1 MNFWVCNLKK
11 SYFAIFLVFSFFL
24 IFSCSKKSDSTN
36 SNEAQKEVFEKET
49 ENSLQSSS
57 QSEKNEQA
65 EAERLESEILK
76 SVENF
81 SEAQIEYNLL
91 ETEISEEV
99 LPENQA
105 EEENN
110 EIFVV
115 DNNGKLKLYSFESE
129 NENQN
134 KEILIPE
141 KEDAFTVLTSANK
154 KIITR
159 TFYDDFG
166 RFCKKEEW
174 KIPNV
179 ENPSLEKSTIYEY
192 DDENFLPTKKIIL
205 EKNYKTE
212 FEYDKNENPVKMAK
226 FYILQTEETSQSFLI
241 NQTEYSYDEEQN
253 LISEKT
259 IEKTYSEDYKK
270 ENSSLEKK
278 FLYSYP
284 NISNDDKIP
293 ANFSYFENGILR
305 IKNEY
310 SSEKGSYVSQV
321 FFDENYSI
329 KTHYKENQK
338 KKDVYILDGKVVRE
352 KNYD

>member
-1 MNFWVCNLKK
+1 MKK

-24 IFSCSKKSDSTN
+24 VFSCSKKSDSKN
-36 SNEAQKEVFEKET
+36 SSEEQKENFEKIS
-49 ENSLQSSS
+49 ENSSLLSSQSS
-57 QSEKNEQA
+57 QSEKDAQA
-65 EAERLESEILK
+65 EAERLENEILK

-81 SEAQIEYNLL
+81 SEAQIEYNSL
-91 ETEISEEV
+91 ESESENSEDE

-105 EEENN
+105 EEETKDV
-110 EIFVV
+110 FVV
-115 DNNGKLKLYSFESE
+115 DNNGKLKIYSFEGE
-129 NENQN
+129 GENQN

-141 KEDAFTVLTSANK
+141 KEDGFTVLTSANK

-159 TFYDDFG
+159 SFYDDFG

-174 KIPNV
+174 KIPDV

-192 DDENFLPTKKIIL
+192 DGENFSPTKKIIL

-212 FEYDKNENPVKMAK
+212 FEYDKNENPIKMAK
-226 FYILQTEETSQSFLI
+226 FYILQTEEDSKSFLI
-241 NQTEYSYDEEQN
+241 NQTEYSYDDEQKI
-253 LISEKT
+253 ISEKT

-284 NISNDDKIP
+284 NVSSEDEIP
-293 ANFSYFENGILR
+293 ADFSYFENGILR

-321 FFDENYSI
+321 FFDENYSV
-329 KTHYKENQK
+329 KTYYKENQK

>member
-1 MNFWVCNLKK
+1 MKK
-11 SYFAIFLVFSFFL
+11 NHFVIFLVFSFFL
-24 IFSCSKKSDSTN
+24 VFSCSKKSDSKK
-36 SNEAQKEVFEKET
+36 SNEEQVEKS

-57 QSEKNEQA
+57 QSEKNEQI

-76 SVENF
+76 SIENF
-81 SEAQIEYNLL
+81 SDAQIEYNSL
-91 ETEISEEV
+91 ESNEI
-99 LPENQA
+99 ENLDENLIEIPY
-105 EEENN
+105 EEENK

-115 DNNGKLKLYSFESE
+115 DNSGKLKIYFFESE
-129 NENQN
+129 NQDKD

-141 KEDAFTVLTSANK
+141 KEDGFTVLTSANK

-159 TFYDDFG
+159 SFYDDFG

-192 DDENFLPTKKIIL
+192 DDENFSPTKKIIL
-205 EKNYKTE
+205 ENNYKTE
-212 FEYDKNENPVKMAK
+212 FEYDKNENPIKMAK
-226 FYILQTEETSQSFLI
+226 FYILQTEDESQSFLI
-241 NQTEYSYDEEQN
+241 NQTEYSYDENQK
-253 LISEKT
+253 LVYEKSV
-259 IEKTYSEDYKK
+259 EKNYSEDYKT
-270 ENSSLEKK
+270 ETSSLEKK

-284 NISNDDKIP
+284 NEDEIP
-293 ANFSYFENGILR
+293 ADFSYFEDGILR

-310 SSEKGSYVSQV
+310 SAEKGSYVSQV
-321 FFDENYSI
+321 FFDENYSV
-329 KTHYKENQK
+329 KTYYKENQK